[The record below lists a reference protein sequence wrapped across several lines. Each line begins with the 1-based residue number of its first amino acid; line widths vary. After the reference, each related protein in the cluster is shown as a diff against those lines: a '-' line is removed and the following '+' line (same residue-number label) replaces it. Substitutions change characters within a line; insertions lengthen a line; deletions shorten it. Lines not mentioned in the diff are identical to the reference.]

1 MSFNK
6 LKVPEAGLE
15 PALVFR
21 YQLDFK
27 SNASTN
33 SATRASDY
41 LIEWRIIIY
50 AKKNNK
56 KAEYININLQRN

>member
-27 SNASTN
+27 SKYLHFRTFPYN
-33 SATRASDY
+33 SEIVQQI
-41 LIEWRIIIY
+41 IE
-50 AKKNNK
+50 
-56 KAEYININLQRN
+56 